1 MPLSRPTCLHR
12 ARVVALALS
21 DLALR
26 ASFRR
31 IQDARYRDEIVT
43 HAARCIQV
51 FARYRFHR
59 RIRGLLRENRS
70 KFVRLVVAWRVHN
83 KRKVGLD

>member
-1 MPLSRPTCLHR
+1 MLLDR
-12 ARVVALALS
+12 AHTVALALS
-21 DLALR
+21 DIALR

-31 IQDARYRDEIVT
+31 IQDARYRDVIVT

-51 FARYRFHR
+51 FARYRINR

-70 KFVRLVVAWRVHN
+70 KFVRLALAWKEHD
-83 KRKVGLD
+83 KRKV